1 MSQLRPTLWRT
12 CRVIASKTRL
22 QLLWL
27 LFQHDDLCV
36 SALAERVGLSDP
48 NASIQLRAL
57 SARGLITPQ
66 RKGLQIFY
74 RPEVN
79 INVEHAETLLAAL
92 HECQKRNMGLE
103 TVIRQ
108 ATAFTHAWRIKI
120 VRTLDES
127 HQTYSQLLESTEI
140 PAPSLSYHLA
150 KLTDRGFIK
159 NKSGG
164 YRLHDPNNFLGRVL
178 MSIAR
183 S

>member
-1 MSQLRPTLWRT
+1 MSQLRPTHWRT
-12 CRVIASKTRL
+12 CRVIASQTRL

-27 LFQHDDLCV
+27 LFQHEDLCV
-36 SALAERVGLSDP
+36 SALAKRVGLSDP
-48 NASIQLRAL
+48 NTSIQLRAL

-79 INVEHAETLLAAL
+79 INVEHAKTLLAAL
-92 HECQKRNMGLE
+92 RECQERNMGFDSI
-103 TVIRQ
+103 IRQ

-120 VRTLDES
+120 VRSLDES
-127 HQTYSQLLESTEI
+127 RQTFSQLQESTEI

-150 KLTDRGFIK
+150 KLKARRFITTK
-159 NKSGG
+159 NGI
-164 YRLHDPNNFLGRVL
+164 YRPHDPNNYFGRVL
-178 MSIAR
+178 MKIAR

>member
-27 LFQHDDLCV
+27 LFQHNGLCV
-36 SALAERVGLSDP
+36 SALAGKVGISDQ
-48 NASIQLRAL
+48 NASNQLRAL

-66 RKGLQIFY
+66 RKGLRVLY
-74 RPEVN
+74 HPEVN
-79 INVEHAETLLAAL
+79 INVEHAETLLSAL
-92 HECQKRNMGLE
+92 RECYERNMAHE
-103 TVIRQ
+103 TVVRQ

-127 HQTYSQLLESTEI
+127 RQTFSQLLESTEI

-150 KLTDRGFIK
+150 KLTARGFIK
-159 NKSGG
+159 PCGRE
-164 YRLHDPNNFLGRVL
+164 YRLNNPNNSFGRVL
-178 MSIAR
+178 MRIAR

>member
-36 SALAERVGLSDP
+36 SALADRVGLSDP
-48 NASIQLRAL
+48 NTSIQLRAL

-79 INVEHAETLLAAL
+79 LNVEHAETLLAAL
-92 HECQKRNMGLE
+92 LECQERNMSAE
-103 TVIRQ
+103 IIIRQ

-120 VRTLDES
+120 VRALDGS
-127 HQTYSQLLESTEI
+127 HQTFSQLTESTEI

-150 KLTDRGFIK
+150 KLTTRRFIK
-159 NKSGG
+159 IKNGT
-164 YRLHDPNNFLGRVL
+164 YRLHDPNNYLGRIL
-178 MSIAR
+178 MNMVR

>member
-12 CRVIASKTRL
+12 CRVIASQTRL

-36 SALAERVGLSDP
+36 SALAKKVGLSDP

-57 SARGLITPQ
+57 SARGLIPPQ

-74 RPEVN
+74 HPEVN

-92 HECQKRNMGLE
+92 RECQERNMGFD

-120 VRTLDES
+120 VRSLDES
-127 HQTYSQLLESTEI
+127 RQTYSQLQESTEI

-150 KLTDRGFIK
+150 KLTTRRFVK
-159 NKSGG
+159 TQGG
-164 YRLHDPNNFLGRVL
+164 IYRPHDPNNFLGRTL
-178 MSIAR
+178 MTLAR